1 MCSPSRSVSLGLDGG
16 HLNRG
21 RFGLRLTALMWQ
33 VELGI
38 AIFRSLWCNQ
48 AGD

>member
-1 MCSPSRSVSLGLDGG
+1 VCSPSRSVSLGLDGG
-16 HLNRG
+16 YFDRG
-21 RFGLRLTALMWQ
+21 RFGLRLIDLMWQ

-48 AGD
+48 SGD